1 MKSLGLLIL
10 IFLVHN
16 NTGYPQIHQ
25 SYLMIFDI
33 TEEDAQ
39 FLGDV
44 YFISN
49 WIAKN
54 VELPSDLN
62 KSE

>member
-1 MKSLGLLIL
+1 
-10 IFLVHN
+10 
-16 NTGYPQIHQ
+16 
-25 SYLMIFDI
+25 MIFDI